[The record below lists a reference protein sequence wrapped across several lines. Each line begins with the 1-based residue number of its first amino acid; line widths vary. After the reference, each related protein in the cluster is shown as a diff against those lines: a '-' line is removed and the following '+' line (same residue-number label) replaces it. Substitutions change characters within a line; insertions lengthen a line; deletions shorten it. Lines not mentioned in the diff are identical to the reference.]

1 MVPGRVKRGLQCI
14 ENRRK
19 PQKTTLTVEQVQK
32 LDIGILFCAGGVPR
46 DRAVLH
52 AIECRQVQVAELIE
66 IEELGVGEEGKLRID
81 IEGIL
86 LLLLQRLVV
95 G

>member
-1 MVPGRVKRGLQCI
+1 MKEEVFQYA
-14 ENRRK
+14 ENRQETR
-19 PQKTTLTVEQVQK
+19 KTTLTVEQVQK
-32 LDIGILFCAGGVPR
+32 LDIGILICAGRVPL

-86 LLLLQRLVV
+86 LLLLRLVV
-95 G
+95 GRRDSV